1 MLFCM
6 KIVQEF
12 REFIARG
19 NVIDLAVGIIIGA
32 SFTKIVDVL
41 VTKII
46 MPPVGLITGGV
57 DFSYLKVP
65 LKSAELDAAG
75 KVLKPEVAIGYGDF
89 INTIIQFLIVAAAV
103 FLLVKLV
110 NGVRRKEEAK
120 PVAPPAPS
128 KSEVL
133 LEEIRDLLKSK

>member
-1 MLFCM
+1 M

-32 SFTKIVDVL
+32 SFTKIVDAL
-41 VTKII
+41 VTKVI
-46 MPPVGLITGGV
+46 MPPIGLITGGV
-57 DFSYLKVP
+57 DFSYLKVL
-65 LKSAELDAAG
+65 LKPAG
-75 KVLKPEVAIGYGDF
+75 KAANGKDIPEVAIGYGDF
-89 INTIIQFLIVAAAV
+89 VNTIIQFLIVAAAV
-103 FLLVKLV
+103 FLLVKLI
-110 NGVRRKEEAK
+110 NSIRRKEEAK
-120 PVAPPAPS
+120 PATPPAPS

>member
-1 MLFCM
+1 M

-32 SFTKIVDVL
+32 SFTKIVDAL
-41 VTKII
+41 VQKVI

-57 DFSYLKVP
+57 DFSYLKY
-65 LKSAELDAAG
+65 
-75 KVLKPEVAIGYGDF
+75 VLKPGDPKTEVAIGYGDF

-103 FLLVKLV
+103 FVLVKLV
-110 NGVRRKEEAK
+110 NTIRRKEEAK
-120 PVAPPAPS
+120 PAAPPAPS